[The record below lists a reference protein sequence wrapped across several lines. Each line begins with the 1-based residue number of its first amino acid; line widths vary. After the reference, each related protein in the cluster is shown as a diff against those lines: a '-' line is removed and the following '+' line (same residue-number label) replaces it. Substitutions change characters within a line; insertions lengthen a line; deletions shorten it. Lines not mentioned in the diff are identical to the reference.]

1 MMQRFFVP
9 LFLLAVLV
17 MGLAD
22 AQLKKR
28 IAIARFDDRSGG
40 GYSNLGKGVAD
51 MLATALVKSGKFM
64 VIERQELEK
73 VMAEQRLGTSGAV
86 TPETATKVGQILGVE
101 MIVVG
106 SITEF
111 GIKERKIS
119 GGISALGGA
128 GLNTKT
134 ARAAVDIRL
143 VNTTSGEIV
152 AAETKDGSETTLGV
166 AAQYKKIN
174 FSDLSSWNT
183 TDVGIACREAIDG
196 CVELIT
202 DKESKVPWTGKIL
215 KVNSDGT
222 LMMKPGSEGGVQ
234 VGDEYDVFRAG
245 EQIKDPD
252 TGLSLG
258 AEETKIGSLKVKED
272 ALNGK
277 ACKATVVSGA
287 FKVGDIVRAK

>member
-1 MMQRFFVP
+1 MNRRALFVC
-9 LFLLAVLV
+9 LILSVFLA
-17 MGLAD
+17 GTGE

-73 VMAEQRLGTSGAV
+73 VLAEQRLGSSGAV
-86 TPETATKVGQILGVE
+86 TPETAPKIGKILGVE
-101 MIVVG
+101 MIVIG
-106 SITEF
+106 SVTEF
-111 GIKERKIS
+111 GIKERKIG
-119 GGISALGGA
+119 GGISAIGGA

-143 VNTTSGEIV
+143 VNTTTGEIV
-152 AAETKDGSETTLGV
+152 AADTKEGSETTLGV
-166 AAQYKKIN
+166 SAQYKRID
-174 FSDLSSWNT
+174 FSDVSKWNT
-183 TDVGIACREAIDG
+183 TDAGIACREAIDE

-202 DKESKVPWTGKIL
+202 DKEEKIAWGGKIV

-222 LMMKPGSEGGVQ
+222 VLMKPGSEGGVK
-234 VGDEYDVFRAG
+234 VDDEFDVYRPG
-245 EQIKDPD
+245 EDVKDPD

-272 ALNGK
+272 ALAGK
-277 ACKATVVSGA
+277 ACKATVVSGS
-287 FKVGDIVRAK
+287 FKVGDVVRPK